1 MTYLLTTAR
10 KTGAAILGAVVAF
23 AVLVLMSDPAKIQ
36 PEEWAS
42 LLIGLATALGVWKAT
57 NGPARLVD
65 WRERGA
71 VDVVT
76 VLVVIALLL
85 LILWLLGVRVGVN

>member
-10 KTGAAILGAVVAF
+10 KTGAAILGACVAF
-23 AVLVLMSDPAKIQ
+23 AVLVLMSEPSRIQ

-42 LLIGLATALGVWKAT
+42 LLIGLATALGVWKASNT
-57 NGPARLVD
+57 ASAQDG
-65 WRERGA
+65 ERGG